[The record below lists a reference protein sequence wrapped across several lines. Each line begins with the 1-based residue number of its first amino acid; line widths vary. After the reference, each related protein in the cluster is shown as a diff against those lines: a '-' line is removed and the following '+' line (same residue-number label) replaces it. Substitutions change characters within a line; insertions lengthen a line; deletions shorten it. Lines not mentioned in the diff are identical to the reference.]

1 MSYAIFRSE
10 SINTLKDLGEIG
22 AHNKRDK
29 KSYKSNPD
37 IDMSKSKNNIEI
49 VPLNERYSKG
59 YYELV
64 KEYRKE
70 YEEKQKITDNRRIVA
85 ALPTIKYLIEN
96 NAKIIL
102 CSHIGKTGKNISLAP
117 VAIRLSELLNKNVP
131 LLKDIYSDE
140 TTKIINSM
148 KNGDVVLLENTRM
161 TEAEEKNDPEFA
173 KKLASFADIFVNDA
187 FGSAHRA
194 HASTEGVTHYL
205 PSVCGFLIEK
215 EIDAL
220 DKGIN
225 NPKRPLVAI
234 VGGAKVSSKI
244 DVLNNLL
251 DKVDTL
257 LIGGAMTYTF
267 VKAQGGKVGNSLCED
282 DKIDVAAEILK
293 KALDKEVRL
302 LTPVD
307 SLVAD
312 KMDEDSK
319 TMVTNSAEIPDG
331 YMGLDIGPKTIE
343 LYKQEIENAGTVVW
357 NGPVGVFE
365 INKFSTGTRAIA
377 EAMANSKCISIIG
390 GGDSA
395 AAVEKFGLEDKMSH
409 VSTGGGASLEFME
422 GKKLPG
428 IEALN
433 DKE

>member
-1 MSYAIFRSE
+1 M
-10 SINTLKDLGEIG
+10 L
-22 AHNKRDK
+22 NKKTVRDIEVDSK
-29 KSYKSNPD
+29 KVLVRCDFN
-37 IDMSKSKNNIEI
+37 
-49 VPLNERYSKG
+49 VPLD
-59 YYELV
+59 
-64 KEYRKE
+64 KETG
-70 YEEKQKITDNRRIVA
+70 KITSDKRIVES
-85 ALPTIKYLIEN
+85 LKTIKYLIEN

-117 VAIRLSELLNKNVP
+117 VVTRLSELLNKNVP

-140 TTKIINSM
+140 TTKTINSM

>member
-1 MSYAIFRSE
+1 M
-10 SINTLKDLGEIG
+10 L
-22 AHNKRDK
+22 NKKTVRDIEVDSK
-29 KSYKSNPD
+29 KVLVRCDFN
-37 IDMSKSKNNIEI
+37 
-49 VPLNERYSKG
+49 VPLD
-59 YYELV
+59 
-64 KEYRKE
+64 KETG
-70 YEEKQKITDNRRIVA
+70 KITSDKRIVES
-85 ALPTIKYLIEN
+85 LKTIKYLIEN

-140 TTKIINSM
+140 TTKTINSM

>member
-1 MSYAIFRSE
+1 M
-10 SINTLKDLGEIG
+10 L
-22 AHNKRDK
+22 NKK
-29 KSYKSNPD
+29 TVKD
-37 IDMSKSKNNIEI
+37 IDVSSKKVLVRCDFN
-49 VPLNERYSKG
+49 VPLD
-59 YYELV
+59 
-64 KEYRKE
+64 KETG
-70 YEEKQKITDNRRIVA
+70 KITSDKRIVES
-85 ALPTIKYLIEN
+85 LKTIKYLIDN
-96 NAKIIL
+96 NARLIL
-102 CSHIGKTGKNISLAP
+102 CSHIGKTGKNVSLTP
-117 VAIRLSELLNKNVP
+117 VATRLSELLNKDVP

-140 TTKIINSM
+140 TLNIINSM
-148 KNGDVVLLENTRM
+148 NDGDVVLLENTRM

-215 EIDAL
+215 EIEAL

-244 DVLNNLL
+244 AVLNSLL

-267 VKAQGGKVGNSLCED
+267 IKAQGGKVGNSLCEN
-282 DKIDVAAEILK
+282 DKIDIATEILK

-302 LTPVD
+302 LIPVD
-307 SLVAD
+307 NLVAD
-312 KMDEDSK
+312 KMESDAK
-319 TMVTNSAEIPDG
+319 TIITPSHEIPDG
-331 YMGLDIGPKTIE
+331 YMGVDIGPKTIE
-343 LYKQEIENAGTVVW
+343 LYKQEIQVAGTVVW

-365 INKFSTGTRAIA
+365 IEKFSNGTKEIA
-377 EAMANSKCISIIG
+377 KAMSNSKCISIIG

-395 AAVEKFGLEDKMSH
+395 AAVEKFGLEDKMTH

>member
-1 MSYAIFRSE
+1 M
-10 SINTLKDLGEIG
+10 L
-22 AHNKRDK
+22 NKKTVRDIEVDSK
-29 KSYKSNPD
+29 KVLVRCDFN
-37 IDMSKSKNNIEI
+37 
-49 VPLNERYSKG
+49 VPLD
-59 YYELV
+59 
-64 KEYRKE
+64 KETG
-70 YEEKQKITDNRRIVA
+70 KITSDKRIVES
-85 ALPTIKYLIEN
+85 LKTIKYLIEN

-117 VAIRLSELLNKNVP
+117 VATRLSELLNKNVP

-140 TTKIINSM
+140 TTKTINSI

>member
-1 MSYAIFRSE
+1 M
-10 SINTLKDLGEIG
+10 IN
-22 AHNKRDK
+22 K
-29 KSYKSNPD
+29 KTVKD
-37 IDMSKSKNNIEI
+37 IDVSHKKVLVRCDFN
-49 VPLNERYSKG
+49 VPLD
-59 YYELV
+59 
-64 KEYRKE
+64 KETG
-70 YEEKQKITDNRRIVA
+70 KITSDKRIVES
-85 ALPTIKYLIEN
+85 LKTIKYLIEN

-117 VAIRLSELLNKNVP
+117 VATRLSELLNKNVP

-140 TTKIINSM
+140 TTKTINSM

-319 TMVTNSAEIPDG
+319 TMVTSSAEIPDG

>member
-1 MSYAIFRSE
+1 M
-10 SINTLKDLGEIG
+10 L
-22 AHNKRDK
+22 NKKTVRDIEVDSK
-29 KSYKSNPD
+29 KVLVRCDFN
-37 IDMSKSKNNIEI
+37 
-49 VPLNERYSKG
+49 VPLD
-59 YYELV
+59 
-64 KEYRKE
+64 KETG
-70 YEEKQKITDNRRIVA
+70 KITSDKRIVES
-85 ALPTIKYLIEN
+85 LKTIKYLIEN

-187 FGSAHRA
+187 FGTAHRA